1 MSKKKK
7 ICPYEQV
14 TGKIDT
20 IDTKLE
26 KARCEIE
33 SLVKRLEEDPEICPD
48 VEDSEKALQDTL
60 VCWRCLA
67 FQPSASPCL
76 RGHQ

>member
-7 ICPYEQV
+7 PCPYEQV

-26 KARCEIE
+26 KTKCEIE
-33 SLVKRLEEDPEICPD
+33 ELIKRMEEDPEICPD
-48 VEDSEKALQDTL
+48 VEDSEKALQEALDTFFVNDL
-60 VCWRCLA
+60 LKQKPVGDA
-67 FQPSASPCL
+67 
-76 RGHQ
+76 

>member
-7 ICPYEQV
+7 SCPYEQV

-33 SLVKRLEEDPEICPD
+33 NLVKKIEEDSEICPD
-48 VEDSEKALQDTL
+48 VEDSDKALQEILDKFMMEELFKHTNSIIGE
-60 VCWRCLA
+60 A
-67 FQPSASPCL
+67 
-76 RGHQ
+76 

>member
-7 ICPYEQV
+7 PCPYEQV

-26 KARCEIE
+26 EARCEIE
-33 SLVKRLEEDPEICPD
+33 SLVKRLEENPEICPD
-48 VEDSEKALQDTL
+48 VEDSEKALQETL
-60 VCWRCLA
+60 DKFMMEELFKHTNSIIGEA
-67 FQPSASPCL
+67 
-76 RGHQ
+76 

>member
-1 MSKKKK
+1 MSKKKNT
-7 ICPYEQV
+7 CPYEQV

-33 SLVKRLEEDPEICPD
+33 NLVKRLEENPEICPD
-48 VEDSEKALQDTL
+48 VEDSEKALQETL
-60 VCWRCLA
+60 DKFMMEELFKHTNSIIGEA
-67 FQPSASPCL
+67 
-76 RGHQ
+76 

>member
-7 ICPYEQV
+7 PCPYEQV
-14 TGKIDT
+14 TGKIDN

-33 SLVKRLEEDPEICPD
+33 SLVKRLEENPEICPD
-48 VEDSEKALQDTL
+48 EEDSEKALQETL
-60 VCWRCLA
+60 DKFMMEELFKHTNSIIGEA
-67 FQPSASPCL
+67 
-76 RGHQ
+76 

>member
-7 ICPYEQV
+7 PCPYEQV

-33 SLVKRLEEDPEICPD
+33 SLVKRLEEDPETCPD
-48 VEDSEKALQDTL
+48 VEDSEKALQETL
-60 VCWRCLA
+60 DKFMKEELFKHTNSIIGEA
-67 FQPSASPCL
+67 
-76 RGHQ
+76 

>member
-7 ICPYEQV
+7 PCPYEQV

-26 KARCEIE
+26 KTRCEIE
-33 SLVKRLEEDPEICPD
+33 ELIKRMEEDPEICPD
-48 VEDSEKALQDTL
+48 VEDSENALQEALDTFFVNDL
-60 VCWRCLA
+60 LKQKPVGDA
-67 FQPSASPCL
+67 
-76 RGHQ
+76 

>member
-7 ICPYEQV
+7 SCPYEQV
-14 TGKIDT
+14 AGKIDN

-33 SLVKRLEEDPEICPD
+33 SLVKRLEEDPETCPD
-48 VEDSEKALQDTL
+48 VEDSEKALQETL
-60 VCWRCLA
+60 DKFMMEELFKHANNIVGE
-67 FQPSASPCL
+67 S
-76 RGHQ
+76 

>member
-7 ICPYEQV
+7 PCPYEQV
-14 TGKIDT
+14 TGKIDN

-33 SLVKRLEEDPEICPD
+33 ELVRRLEEDPDICPD
-48 VEDSEKALQDTL
+48 VEDSEIALQDAL
-60 VCWRCLA
+60 DKIFINELLKQKPIGEA
-67 FQPSASPCL
+67 
-76 RGHQ
+76 

>member
-7 ICPYEQV
+7 NCPYEAV

-26 KARCEIE
+26 KTRCEIE
-33 SLVKRLEEDPEICPD
+33 SLVKRLEEEPEFCPD
-48 VEDSEKALQDTL
+48 VEDSEKALQETL
-60 VCWRCLA
+60 DKFIMEEIFKHTNSIIGEA
-67 FQPSASPCL
+67 
-76 RGHQ
+76 

>member
-7 ICPYEQV
+7 SCPYEQV
-14 TGKIDT
+14 AGKIDN

-33 SLVKRLEEDPEICPD
+33 SLVKRLEENPEICPD
-48 VEDSEKALQDTL
+48 EEDSEKALQETL
-60 VCWRCLA
+60 DKFMMEELFKHTNSIIGEA
-67 FQPSASPCL
+67 
-76 RGHQ
+76 

>member
-7 ICPYEQV
+7 SCPYEQV

-33 SLVKRLEEDPEICPD
+33 SLVKRLEEDPETCPD
-48 VEDSEKALQDTL
+48 VEDSEKALQETL
-60 VCWRCLA
+60 DKFMMEELFKHTNSIIGEA
-67 FQPSASPCL
+67 
-76 RGHQ
+76 